1 MYKLIRGGHYKTG
14 RKAGTESLPVQQ
26 IEANRPAETTFR
38 AFLSYSHTDKAEAQ
52 RLHRKLEGY
61 RLPGHLR
68 QSGTKGRIGK
78 VFRDRE
84 DLPAATDLSA
94 SVQQALAVSQALIVL
109 CSPDAKLSRWVARE
123 IELFREI
130 HPDRPILVALLRGEP
145 EASLPDELSRV
156 CEPLAADLRKDGDG
170 YRLGFLKLVAGLV
183 GVPLDALVQRDSQRQ
198 VRRVTAVTGIA
209 TAVAIAMAVMTVIA
223 LEARSEAQWQ
233 QAEAEGL
240 IEYMLTDLRED
251 LDGAAG
257 VAVMSRVNRRALA
270 YYEGQQS
277 LSSLSPESLE
287 RRARVI
293 GRLGEDAILRKDYGL
308 ARRNLEER
316 ARTTL
321 GLLNEEPSDPKRR
334 FDHASSLNRLAI
346 LADAEGNGG
355 QAEADLRASWAL
367 LSGLRAWES
376 GSAEWRRTTALVAG
390 NLCAIDALNTKV
402 DEQTLENC
410 RIAVDLGRAL
420 AAHDGVPSRTPHDL
434 AFNLMWYS
442 VALQQA
448 GQPDEARKMRAEALR
463 LTDSLAAQNP
473 DNRKIVSQRME
484 IYGYLAGF
492 EPRPTARA
500 MLEISKD
507 IAEELTQLDP
517 ERASWKSSLDNFR
530 SKLEE

>member
-1 MYKLIRGGHYKTG
+1 MQ
-14 RKAGTESLPVQQ
+14 VM
-26 IEANRPAETTFR
+26 EAAKSAETSFR
-38 AFLSYSHTDKAEAQ
+38 AFLSYCHADKAEAQ
-52 RLHRKLEGY
+52 RLHRKLEAY
-61 RLPGHLR
+61 RLPRYLR
-68 QSGTKGRIGK
+68 KNGTKSRIGK

-94 SVQQALAVSQALIVL
+94 SVQQALAISLALIVL
-109 CSPDAKLSRWVARE
+109 CSPDAKSSRWVARE
-123 IELFREI
+123 IELFREM

-145 EASLPDELSRV
+145 EASLPDQLSRV
-156 CEPLAADLRKDGDG
+156 CEPLAADLRRDGDG

-183 GVPLDALVQRDSQRQ
+183 SVPLDALVQRDSQRQ
-198 VRRVTAVTGIA
+198 IRRVTAVTGIVA
-209 TAVAIAMAVMTVIA
+209 TVAIAMGVMTLIA
-223 LEARSEAQWQ
+223 LEARSEARWQ

-257 VAVMSRVNRRALA
+257 LAVMSRVNRRALA

-277 LSSLSPESLE
+277 LTTLSPESLE

-321 GLLNEEPSDPKRR
+321 GLLNDDPSDLERR
-334 FDHASSLNRLAI
+334 LDHASSLNRLAI

-355 QAEADLRASWAL
+355 QAETDLRASWAL
-367 LSGLRAWES
+367 LSGFRACES
-376 GSAEWRRTTALVAG
+376 GNAEWRRTTALVAG
-390 NLCAIDALNTKV
+390 NLCAIDILNTKV
-402 DEQTLENC
+402 DEQTLEKC
-410 RIAVDLGRAL
+410 WIAVDLEREL
-420 AAHDGVPSRTPHDL
+420 AAHDNVPSRTPHDL

-448 GQPDEARKMRAEALR
+448 AQPDEARKMRAEALR
-463 LTDSLAAQNP
+463 LTDTLAAQNP
-473 DNRKIVSQRME
+473 DNRKIVAQRME

-500 MLEISKD
+500 MLRTAKG
-507 IAEELTQLDP
+507 IAEELTQLDT

>member
-1 MYKLIRGGHYKTG
+1 MANIRPRHPDKE
-14 RKAGTESLPVQQ
+14 GTEILCVRK
-26 IEANRPAETTFR
+26 IEAEKPYGLSFR
-38 AFLSYSHTDKAEAQ
+38 AFLSYCHADKAEAQ

-61 RLPGHLR
+61 RLPRHLR
-68 QSGTKGRIGK
+68 KTGVKGRIGK

-84 DLPAATDLSA
+84 DLPAAADLSA
-94 SVQQALAVSQALIVL
+94 SVQQALAASQALIVL
-109 CSPDAKLSRWVARE
+109 CSPDAKSSRWVARE
-123 IELFREI
+123 IGLFREI
-130 HPDRPILVALLRGEP
+130 HPNRPILVALLRGEP
-145 EASLPDELSRV
+145 EASLPDRLSRV
-156 CEPLAADLRKDGDG
+156 CEPLAADLRRDGDG
-170 YRLGFLKLVAGLV
+170 YRLGFLKLIAGLV

-198 VRRVTAVTGIA
+198 ARRVTAVTGIV
-209 TAVAIAMAVMTVIA
+209 TMVALAMAVMTVLA
-223 LEARSEAQWQ
+223 LEARSEARWQ

-257 VAVMSRVNRRALA
+257 VAVMSRVNRRALS

-277 LSSLSPESLE
+277 LASLSPESLE

-316 ARTTL
+316 ARTTV
-321 GLLNEEPSDPKRR
+321 GLLNEDPSDPQRR

-346 LADAEGNGG
+346 LAEAEGNGG
-355 QAEADLRASWAL
+355 QAESDLRASWAL
-367 LSGLRAWES
+367 LSSLRSWES
-376 GSAEWRRTTALVAG
+376 GNEEWRRTTALVAG
-390 NLCAIDALNTKV
+390 NLCAIDVLTAKV
-402 DEQTLENC
+402 DEQTLEKC
-410 RIAVDLGRAL
+410 RIAVDLGREL
-420 AAHDGVPSRTPHDL
+420 AAHDDVPSRTPHDL

-448 GQPDEARKMRAEALR
+448 GQPDEARKMRAKALR
-463 LTDSLAAQNP
+463 LTDTLAAQNP

-492 EPRPTARA
+492 EPRPVARA
-500 MLEISKD
+500 MLETAKG

-530 SKLEE
+530 SKLED